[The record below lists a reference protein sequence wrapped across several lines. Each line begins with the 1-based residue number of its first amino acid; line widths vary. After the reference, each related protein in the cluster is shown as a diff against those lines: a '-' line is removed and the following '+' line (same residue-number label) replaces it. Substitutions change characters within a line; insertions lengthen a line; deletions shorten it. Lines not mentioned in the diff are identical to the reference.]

1 MGADAAPTATGSSS
15 DTSTRTYDGHSPIM
29 GMARH
34 RARERAFTPGDDGED
49 RVKAQAETLGQMYS
63 LTGGGS

>member
-1 MGADAAPTATGSSS
+1 
-15 DTSTRTYDGHSPIM
+15 M